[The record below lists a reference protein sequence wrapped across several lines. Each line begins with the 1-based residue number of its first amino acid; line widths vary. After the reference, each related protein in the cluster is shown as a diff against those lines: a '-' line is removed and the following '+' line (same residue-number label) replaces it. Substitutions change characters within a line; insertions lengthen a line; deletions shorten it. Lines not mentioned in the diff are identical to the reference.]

1 MNAIIKQKI
10 NLKNVCDHNGIFVD
24 GDWIESKNQN
34 PNGEVRLIQLAD
46 IGIGCFLD
54 RSSKFLTLEKAK
66 ELNCTFLK
74 EGDILVARM
83 PDPIGR
89 ACIFPKIDQICVTVV
104 EVCIIRPDQN
114 FVYNRWLM
122 WILNSPL
129 FQRQFTSYLSGTTR
143 KRISRKNLETSH
155 IEVPPLEEQKRI
167 AEILDRADAIRQK
180 RKRAIALTEELARST
195 FLEMFGDP
203 VINPKG
209 WEIKRLQ
216 LKTPMSSVTQSNQL
230 QLTLTQLKQ
239 QLQEIY
245 QDQLINLILFGSQAR
260 GDAEPDSDIDVLV
273 VLAGA
278 VNPIAEIKRNNS
290 LITNLS
296 LETDQLIN
304 CIYISEQDWHYLKT
318 PLIQNIYKEG
328 IPV

>member
-1 MNAIIKQKI
+1 I
-10 NLKNVCDHNGIFVD
+10 
-24 GDWIESKNQN
+24 
-34 PNGEVRLIQLAD
+34 
-46 IGIGCFLD
+46 
-54 RSSKFLTLEKAK
+54 
-66 ELNCTFLK
+66 
-74 EGDILVARM
+74 
-83 PDPIGR
+83 
-89 ACIFPKIDQICVTVV
+89 
-104 EVCIIRPDQN
+104 
-114 FVYNRWLM
+114 
-122 WILNSPL
+122 PL
-129 FQRQFTSYLSGTTR
+129 
-143 KRISRKNLETSH
+143 
-155 IEVPPLEEQKRI
+155 PPLEEQKRI

>member
-1 MNAIIKQKI
+1 MTNFKSDKLG
-10 NLKNVCDHNGIFVD
+10 NHVD
-24 GDWIESKNQN
+24 ILSGFAFK
-34 PNGEVRLIQLAD
+34 
-46 IGIGCFLD
+46 
-54 RSSKFLTLEKAK
+54 SSKFSEI
-66 ELNCTFLK
+66 
-74 EGDILVARM
+74 GDIPVARIRDIKAGYSKTYYKGEYDVSYLIDNDDILIGM
-83 PDPIGR
+83 DGEFNCARWKGGQALLNQRVCRIKSISNYLNENYLFYYLPI
-89 ACIFPKIDQICVTVV
+89 ALKKIEDKTPFVTVKHLSV
-104 EVCIIRPDQN
+104 KKIKAIQ
-114 FVYNRWLM
+114 
-122 WILNSPL
+122 IPL
-129 FQRQFTSYLSGTTR
+129 
-143 KRISRKNLETSH
+143 
-155 IEVPPLEEQKRI
+155 PPLEEQKRI